1 MPSSLAPGRP
11 SAPKSPSQHVWQHRI
26 PNTTSGGPRSSRPG
40 SGTCDSTLYPSA
52 SPSLTPY
59 SSLTLG
65 TLFTHWEA
73 PTRGTEFCGHLPFR
87 GEGQCEATEWPTC
100 FWRPESELGPGRDFS
115 LQAHPSPWTWLQPE
129 VAARSVHIR
138 PTPSRRRL
146 RSSWQQGPLTWAI
159 DPTPDWGRWPLLL
172 SPQWAGGDP

>member
-1 MPSSLAPGRP
+1 MRESFVNLYLSSHLIRKAFSTIDETCSINLSIHLHTHPS
-11 SAPKSPSQHVWQHRI
+11 
-26 PNTTSGGPRSSRPG
+26 
-40 SGTCDSTLYPSA
+40 
-52 SPSLTPY
+52 TPY

-100 FWRPESELGPGRDFS
+100 FWRLESELGPGRDFS
-115 LQAHPSPWTWLQPE
+115 LQTHPSPWTWLQPE

-138 PTPSRRRL
+138 PTPSWRRL